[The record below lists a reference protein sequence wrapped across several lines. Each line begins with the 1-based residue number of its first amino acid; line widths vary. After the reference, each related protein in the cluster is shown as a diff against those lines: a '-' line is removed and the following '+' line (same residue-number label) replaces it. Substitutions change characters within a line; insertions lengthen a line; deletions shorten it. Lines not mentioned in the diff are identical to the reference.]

1 MRALRSQTKGNCS
14 NPGPV
19 AGYLHHGMSMIV
31 PGRFIAILVVMALAI
46 ALTNLLSRAEESTL
60 ISIGPRIGFSQK
72 TPLLGKQQR
81 EVFRLYDIA
90 AIVRLP
96 WHWPLGTGRWKL
108 GTGLIT
114 SVGLLGSGRGRRRD
128 GDGGA
133 RLNPHRLGRAHFL
146 RCWGRGR
153 PIFETS
159 VWVAK
164 LRRSSAIRC
173 HYRHAVQ
180 PVYPHLCRLSFTAF
194 F

>member
-14 NPGPV
+14 NPGSL
-19 AGYLHHGMSMIV
+19 AGHLPHGMSMFV
-31 PGRFIAILVVMALAI
+31 AGRFLAILVVMALAI
-46 ALTNLLSRAEESTL
+46 ALTIPLSRAEESTL

-114 SVGLLGSGRGRRRD
+114 SVGLLGSGRGRRPTRTSRP
-128 GDGGA
+128 GPRGA
-133 RLNPHRLGRAHFL
+133 PTGR
-146 RCWGRGR
+146 RG
-153 PIFETS
+153 
-159 VWVAK
+159 W
-164 LRRSSAIRC
+164 
-173 HYRHAVQ
+173 
-180 PVYPHLCRLSFTAF
+180 
-194 F
+194 